1 MRSKLILTLVAG
13 GVLGSLVVLMLI
25 YLTDKSRNRASQG
38 LQLVTNDST
47 KSDSKNQQIL
57 VYGDYMNLDSTD
69 YLLFPLGMK
78 SIENSEN
85 KGLRSKS
92 SDEYVSDT
100 YGGGYRNYKYNF
112 YSLNFYNCNNIIF
125 YNKKT
130 EETHLLLQK
139 PAIISQFY
147 FPYYSDDYKG
157 EKFWFLLMAIREYD
171 TNADGFINKQ
181 DAEIVYVSNLSGTKI
196 KPVTPDNTQLIDWF
210 IDESSNTIL
219 LKVRNDSN
227 KDKVFN
233 YYDEVDILKTDISS
247 PSIGKPI
254 IGKEIK
260 SSIKKI
266 LEKIK

>member
-1 MRSKLILTLVAG
+1 MRSKLLLTLFSG
-13 GVLGSLVVLMLI
+13 GVLGGLLVLVLI
-25 YLTDKSRNRASQG
+25 YFTERPSSRNSQG
-38 LQLVTNDST
+38 LQLMKDSLQQED
-47 KSDSKNQQIL
+47 KKNQQIL

-92 SDEYVSDT
+92 SDEYVSDG
-100 YGGGYRNYKYNF
+100 YSGGYRNYKYNF

-171 TNADGFINKQ
+171 TNADGFINEQ

-227 KDKVFN
+227 KDKKFD
-233 YYDEVDILKTDISS
+233 YYDEIEILKTDISI
-247 PSIGKPI
+247 PAVGKPI